1 MRRRT
6 TGPPATTAAA
16 LLLCLV
22 AAGPV
27 RAADDSVTIADLAFA
42 PRTVT
47 IGEGDSVTW
56 TNQDG
61 VDHTAT
67 GSGFDSEAMGPGE
80 SSTIAFE
87 TAGTFAYACAI
98 HPAMRGEVIVKPAA
112 PAATASPD
120 GGSGTAIT
128 PAPTDT
134 MPENDA
140 EPPDAA
146 TVVAVLLA
154 LAGASMLAGTWWF
167 DRRGR
172 AVAPA
177 RASQAPDDGPPG

>member
-6 TGPPATTAAA
+6 TGSVARTAAA

-22 AAGPV
+22 AAVPV
-27 RAADDSVTIADLAFA
+27 RAADASVTIVDLAFA
-42 PRTVT
+42 PRTAT
-47 IGEGDSVTW
+47 ISEGDTVTW
-56 TNQDG
+56 TNQDA

-67 GSGFDSEAMGPGE
+67 GSGFDTEAMGTGE

-87 TAGTFAYACAI
+87 TAGRFAYACAI
-98 HPAMRGEVIVKPAA
+98 HPTMRGEVIVEAAA

-120 GGSGTAIT
+120 GGGGTAIT

-134 MPENDA
+134 MPGDDA

-146 TVVAVLLA
+146 TVIAVLLA

-172 AVAPA
+172 PAAPA
-177 RASQAPDDGPPG
+177 RSTRPPDDGPPG